1 MTITDHKSLKWLKES
16 KIPRLIRW
24 ACRLEEFLNKI
35 VYQPGKFNILAD
47 ALSILPSIMLPTDSC
62 RKYPSIEKG
71 YNLQDEQLAEI
82 YCLSQFN
89 LESIT
94 QNERHENNLKK

>member
-24 ACRLEEFLNKI
+24 KNLEEFDYEI

-47 ALSILPSIMLPTDSC
+47 ALSILLSIMLPTDSC
-62 RKYPSIEKG
+62 RKYPSNEKG